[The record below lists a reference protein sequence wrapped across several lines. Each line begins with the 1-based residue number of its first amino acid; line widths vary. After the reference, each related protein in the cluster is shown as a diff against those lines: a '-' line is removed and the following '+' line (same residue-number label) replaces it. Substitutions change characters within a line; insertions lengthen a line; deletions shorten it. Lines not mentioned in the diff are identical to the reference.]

1 MLARTRTAWCLVLT
15 ACGILVSARAVA
27 AGARRYTLD
36 PAASRIVI
44 HVGKAGV
51 FGFAGHEHEVVA
63 GLSRGI
69 ATVDLDRVDLS
80 TVEVTFDA
88 AALRVTGKGE
98 PPEDVPKVQQTM
110 LGPECL
116 DVARFPT
123 IRFVSTG
130 VTAEGRAWS
139 THELKIRGK
148 LTLHGVSREI
158 AIPVHVEM
166 TGDGFTATGSAELRQ
181 TDFGITPIS
190 KAGVVKVKNELR
202 LEWRLVGRA
211 ER

>member
-1 MLARTRTAWCLVLT
+1 WRLRPFARGLGRRRSEEPPMLARPRTARCLVLT

-27 AGARRYTLD
+27 AGSRRYTLD
-36 PAASRIVI
+36 PAGSRMVI

-63 GLSRGI
+63 GPPRGT
-69 ATVDLDRVDLS
+69 ATVDPERIGLT

-88 AALRVTGKGE
+88 ATLRVTGKGE
-98 PPEDVPKVQQTM
+98 PREDVPKVQQAM

-130 VTAEGRAWS
+130 VTAEGRAGS
-139 THELKIRGK
+139 VHELRIRGR
-148 LTLHGVSREI
+148 LTLHGVTREI
-158 AIPVHVEM
+158 AIPVHVELV
-166 TGDGFTATGSAELRQ
+166 GDGFTATGNA
-181 TDFGITPIS
+181 
-190 KAGVVKVKNELR
+190 
-202 LEWRLVGRA
+202 
-211 ER
+211 